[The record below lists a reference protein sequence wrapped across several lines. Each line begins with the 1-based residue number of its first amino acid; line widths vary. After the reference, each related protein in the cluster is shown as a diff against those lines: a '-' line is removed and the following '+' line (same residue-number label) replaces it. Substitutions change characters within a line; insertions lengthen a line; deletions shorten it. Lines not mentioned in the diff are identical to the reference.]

1 MKVIKIILGIVVLL
15 ILLVLIIA
23 LFVDKDYS
31 IRREIVINRPKAEV
45 FDYVRHL
52 KNQDNY
58 NAWVRIDPNMKKE
71 FRGTDGTEGFVYAW
85 DSEIKSAGKGE
96 QEIKS
101 ITEGE
106 KVDIE
111 VRFEKPFKGL
121 AHTPI
126 TTTSEGNGTKVVWG
140 MDGRSAYPMNFMNL
154 FMGSMLGDKLDESL
168 RDLKNILEAK
178 QP

>member
-1 MKVIKIILGIVVLL
+1 MKVVKIILGVIVSL
-15 ILLVLIIA
+15 IVLVLIIA

-45 FDYVRHL
+45 FDYVKHL

-58 NAWVRIDPNMKKE
+58 NAWVRIDPDMKKV
-71 FRGTDGTEGFVYAW
+71 FRGTDGTVGFVYAW

-96 QEIKS
+96 QEIKG

-111 VRFEKPFKGL
+111 VRFEKPFAGV

-126 TTTSEGNGTKVVWG
+126 TTTDEGSGTRVSWG
-140 MDGRSAYPMNFMNL
+140 MNGRSKYPMNFMNL

-168 RDLKNILEAK
+168 NDLKNILEK
-178 QP
+178 K